1 MTARPRSAYGI
12 LLLLQTICAALLLFY
27 IHMAFRIVT
36 EKPGELHSLPAPILL
51 QVVIAILIGQGCYWT
66 RLRHVPLPDGIYSPV
81 LGHLLAFAG
90 RLTSIFGGALFSIYF
105 LRQLPAIQ
113 QLSLGAGLLWRCLLV
128 FTILFAIYCYTLELE
143 RLGTAW
149 QRLREPA
156 GPDQPDKAAN

>member
-1 MTARPRSAYGI
+1 MTARPRLAYGI

-36 EKPGELHSLPAPILL
+36 EKPGELHSLPASILL

-66 RLRHVPLPDGIYSPV
+66 RLRHVPLPDGIYRPV

-113 QLSLGAGLLWRCLLV
+113 QLSLDAGLLWRCILV
-128 FTILFAIYCYTLELE
+128 FTMLFAIYCYALELE
-143 RLGTAW
+143 RLGAAW
-149 QRLREPA
+149 QKPPEQTGPEHPGRPA
-156 GPDQPDKAAN
+156 G

>member
-113 QLSLGAGLLWRCLLV
+113 QLSLDAGLLWRCILV
-128 FTILFAIYCYTLELE
+128 FTMLFAIYCYALELE
-143 RLGTAW
+143 RLGAAW
-149 QRLREPA
+149 QKPPAQTGPEHPERPA
-156 GPDQPDKAAN
+156 G

>member
-12 LLLLQTICAALLLFY
+12 LLLLQSICAALLLFY

-66 RLRHVPLPDGIYSPV
+66 RLRHVLLPDGIYSPV

-113 QLSLGAGLLWRCLLV
+113 QLSLDAGLLWRCILV
-128 FTILFAIYCYTLELE
+128 FTMLFAIYCYALELE
-143 RLGTAW
+143 RLGAAW
-149 QRLREPA
+149 QKPPAQTGPEHPERPA
-156 GPDQPDKAAN
+156 G